1 MFDFGR
7 EYPAYEYG
15 ADNDSI
21 GRIHNA
27 EPSQETA
34 KGVFLA
40 GSADNISV
48 IDFVRREHRSCC
60 LEVAT
65 IEYGAA
71 FLCARC
77 GLGVIY
83 PGTTFNLVSHCQLKV

>member
-7 EYPAYEYG
+7 KHPAYEYA
-15 ADNDSI
+15 ADNDGI

-40 GSADNISV
+40 GSADNIGV
-48 IDFVRREHRSCC
+48 IDFVRREHRSCR

-77 GLGVIY
+77 GMGAIA
-83 PGTTFNLVSHCQLKV
+83 PDTTCVVLSH